1 MYRKMKEMKREGYGS
16 QFNTILYDDHCIK
29 KIAKNEYGIEKIK
42 KEILFYSYLRNNPVI
57 FPLPYICSVE
67 DNGYTMKYY
76 KNHIPLYKVYSTY
89 SSEKRASILNM
100 IYTHLDRLH
109 STSHNVLKEVVE
121 RDVLYE
127 VVTKIRTRYDSV
139 CNNIAPYMFIDSVNS
154 IKLLSF
160 DTIMSRLREKILDYL
175 NSKDSHTYSIIHGD
189 CQFNNVL
196 YNEEINDIVFIDP
209 RGYFGLTDIYGL
221 PEYDTAKVYFALSG
235 YDIFDSMENCLLDIE
250 GNNLR
255 LPSISLEDS
264 FLDCPL
270 IIKYLLVSIWLG
282 NAHCFKKN
290 PEKAAF
296 SYFYAIYLGTRV
308 FNEEMSL
315 IK

>member
-1 MYRKMKEMKREGYGS
+1 MKEMKRDGYGS
-16 QFNTILYDDHCIK
+16 QFNTILYDEHCIK
-29 KIAKNEYGIEKIK
+29 KTAKNEYGIEKMK
-42 KEILFYSYLRNNPVI
+42 KEIIFYSYLRNNSIV

-76 KNHIPLYKVYSTY
+76 KEYVPLYKVYSSY
-89 SSEKRASILNM
+89 SSKKRAYILNT
-100 IYTHLDRLH
+100 IYNHLDTLH
-109 STSHNVLKEVVE
+109 LTSYSVLKEVVE

-127 VVTKIRTRYDSV
+127 VVTKIRTRLDSV
-139 CNNIAPYMFIDSVNS
+139 YDVISPYMFIDSVNS

-160 DTIMSRLREKILDYL
+160 DTIMSRLREKILDYV

-196 YNEEINDIVFIDP
+196 YNEETNDIIFIDP

-221 PEYDTAKVYFALSG
+221 SEYDTAKVSFALSG
-235 YDIFDSMENCLLDIE
+235 YDIFDTMEIHSLDIE
-250 GNNLR
+250 ENNLR

-264 FLDCPL
+264 FLDCPS

-290 PEKAAF
+290 PKKAAF